1 MRVVIDMTDSILEQE
16 QKKESVARN
25 PEREERDELDEFFDD
40 FLKSSTIKF
49 RQRGALSSSHV
60 PNNLPHR
67 TDQIKSLG
75 MSLATALKGGT
86 PSNIFIYGKPGTGK
100 TVVTKYVLEKILKK
114 AEKVGFQVMY
124 SFTNSKTFNTPY
136 RVFSDLCTVIGV
148 EVPATGLPTNEVF
161 SRFCTGL
168 NNLHES
174 ALFIVVLDEI
184 DELVKKSG
192 SEILYNLTR
201 INTLLKS
208 KTKASIIGISNDT
221 TFKDYLDPR
230 VFSSLSEEELV
241 FIPYKA
247 NEIVDILKARAE
259 EAFEDISCLKPGVVQ
274 RIAAI
279 AASEH
284 GDARRAID
292 LLRVSAEIAERH
304 SKEIIDEE
312 CVQIALNQIEK
323 NTVFEVANS
332 LPLQSLMVLCA
343 IYLLSK
349 YEDVNTGA
357 VFDSYV
363 NICNSLGM
371 DVLSQRRVSDLVN
384 ELDILGI
391 VNAKVISKGRYGRTK
406 KMQLSIPRNVA
417 KVILS
422 NNRFLSSFV
431 DE

>member
-1 MRVVIDMTDSILEQE
+1 MVESTI
-16 QKKESVARN
+16 KKEKEKEKSPSN
-25 PEREERDELDEFFDD
+25 QDKEEKDELDEFFDD

-49 RQRGALSSSHV
+49 KHRNALSSSYV
-60 PNNLPHR
+60 PDRLPHR
-67 TDQIKSLG
+67 KEQIKNLG

-100 TVVTKYVLEKILKK
+100 TVVTKYVLEKIREK
-114 AEKVGFQVMY
+114 ATKVGFQIKY

-136 RVFSDLCTVIGV
+136 RVFADLCAVIGV

-161 SRFCTGL
+161 ARFCVGL
-168 NNLHES
+168 ENLQDS
-174 ALFIVVLDEI
+174 VLFIIVLDEV

-201 INTLLKS
+201 INTQLKNE
-208 KTKASIIGISNDT
+208 TKASIIGISNDT

-247 NEIVDILKARAE
+247 NEIVDILAARAK
-259 EAFEDISCLKPGVVQ
+259 EAFEDTSCLKSGVVQ

-292 LLRVSAEIAERH
+292 LLRVSTEIAERH
-304 SKEIIDEE
+304 GKEIIDEE
-312 CVQIALNQIEK
+312 CVQMALNQIEK

-349 YEDVNTGA
+349 QENITTGA
-357 VFDSYV
+357 VFDKYIS
-363 NICNSLGM
+363 ICNTMGM

-384 ELDILGI
+384 ELDVLGI
-391 VNAKVISKGRYGRTK
+391 VNAKVVSKGRYGRTK
-406 KMQLSIPRNVA
+406 KIQLSIPKNII
-417 KVILS
+417 KIILA

-431 DE
+431 EEDH

>member
-1 MRVVIDMTDSILEQE
+1 MEQE
-16 QKKESVARN
+16 REIIKEKDTT
-25 PEREERDELDEFFDD
+25 EEIDELDEFFDK
-40 FLKSSTIKF
+40 FLDSSSIKF
-49 RQRGALSSSHV
+49 AMREALSSSHV
-60 PNNLPHR
+60 PDNLPHR
-67 TDQIKSLG
+67 TTQIKNLG
-75 MSLATALKGGT
+75 MSLATVLKGGT

-114 AEKVGFQVMY
+114 AKKVGYPVEY

-136 RVFSDLCTVIGV
+136 RVFADLCSAIGV
-148 EVPATGLPTNEVF
+148 EVPSTGLPTSEVF

-168 NNLHES
+168 DNLQEQL
-174 ALFIVVLDEI
+174 LFIIVLDEI

-201 INTLLKS
+201 INTILEKN
-208 KTKASIIGISNDT
+208 KAKVSIIGISNDT
-221 TFKDYLDPR
+221 TFKEMLDPR
-230 VFSSLSEEELV
+230 AFSSLSEEELV
-241 FIPYKA
+241 FFPYKA
-247 NEIVDILKARAE
+247 NELVDILTARAE
-259 EAFEDISCLKPGVVQ
+259 EAFEEISCLKTGVIQ

-304 SKEIIDEE
+304 DKKIIDEE
-312 CVQIALNQIEK
+312 SVQIALNQIEK

-332 LPLQSLMVLCA
+332 LPLQSLLVLCA

-349 YEDVNTGA
+349 QEDVNTGA
-357 VFDSYV
+357 VFDRYV
-363 NICNSLGM
+363 DICSTLGM
-371 DVLSQRRVSDLVN
+371 DVLSKRRVSDLIN

-406 KMQLSIPRNVA
+406 RIQLSIPRNVSKTVLA
-417 KVILS
+417 
-422 NNRFLSSFV
+422 NNRLLSSFV
-431 DE
+431 EKHDAS